1 MSAKRVAALVA
12 AAGEG
17 HRLGLGPKA
26 FVEIG
31 GATLLAA
38 AVAAFDGHVDEL
50 VVAVPPGS
58 LQRAE
63 RFAPDARLIEG
74 APSRQATVRRLLA
87 ASEAAVVLV
96 HDVARPYLTADVI
109 ARVIAAVERHGAC
122 TAAIP
127 LADTIVDVAD
137 GRVVERERL
146 RAIQTPQAFERSVLE
161 RAHARAEAD
170 GVVATDDAALVRRL
184 GHPVVLVDGS
194 PLLAK
199 LTSPADLD
207 VMEALL
213 PLWRRRMAGA

>member
-1 MSAKRVAALVA
+1 MSAKHVAALVA

-17 HRLGLGPKA
+17 QRLGLGPKA
-26 FVEIG
+26 FVEIAG
-31 GATLLAA
+31 ETLLAA

-50 VVAVPPGS
+50 VIAVPPGS
-58 LQRAE
+58 LERAA
-63 RFAPDARLIEG
+63 RFAPGAHLIEG

-87 ASEAAVVLV
+87 ASQAAVVLV

-109 ARVIAAVERHGAC
+109 ARVVAAVERHGAC

-146 RAIQTPQAFERSVLE
+146 RAIQTPQAFERGVLE
-161 RAHARAEAD
+161 RAHATAEAD
-170 GVVATDDAALVRRL
+170 GVVATDDATLVRRL
-184 GHPVVLVDGS
+184 GHPVALVDGS

-207 VMEALL
+207 VMEALH

>member
-17 HRLGLGPKA
+17 QRLGLGPKA

-31 GATLLAA
+31 GTTLLEA
-38 AVAAFDGHVDEL
+38 AVTAFEGHVDEI
-50 VVAVPPGS
+50 VIAVPPGS
-58 LQRAE
+58 LERAA
-63 RFAPDARLIEG
+63 RFAAGARLIEG
-74 APSRQATVRRLLA
+74 APSRQATVRRLLS
-87 ASEAAVVLV
+87 ASEADVVLV
-96 HDVARPYLTADVI
+96 HDVARPFLTADVI
-109 ARVIAAVERHGAC
+109 ARVVAAVERHGAC

-161 RAHARAEAD
+161 RAHATADTD

-184 GHPVVLVDGS
+184 GHPVALVDGS

-199 LTSPADLD
+199 LTSPADVD
-207 VMEALL
+207 VMEALH
-213 PLWRRRMAGA
+213 PLWCKRMAGA